1 MLVLRVE
8 SEEVEELRKE
18 LGIRWNPKYDMHM
31 TLCVKEVAAREV
43 AAREVAVE
51 EVAETEVVERDVAV
65 EEVAEKEAVVK
76 REVVVEN
83 GLVEMVRRMDIAKV
97 DGS

>member
-1 MLVLRVE
+1 MRD
-8 SEEVEELRKE
+8 E
-18 LGIRWNPKYDMHM
+18 LGMLKNAMYDMHM
-31 TLCVKEVAAREV
+31 TLCVKEV

-65 EEVAEKEAVVK
+65 EEVAEKEAVIRGLVM
-76 REVVVEN
+76 EN